1 MPLACGRGLPAQGE
15 FVPRE
20 PAPPPGDTQVY
31 AVLGGAQLSILV
43 SGELGIGTV
52 GEEAARLWGSAA
64 LGWLAGLCGD
74 APGSGGHT
82 FGRWIP
88 GSVRGAGETFGEPA
102 CSSASAPSVLLA
114 RLHFQTETLQWPRCP
129 LFRGGQL
136 AWVSPQPCR
145 DGSAATSPR
154 LLCRHL
160 YLGSCWG
167 LGSCSLC
174 QGGPGSC
181 PETRVARESC
191 LLRVGS
197 WSFSSLGVCLSVL
210 VPGAITGHLRAP
222 HQSPSVSPV
231 TAPSIPAV
239 SLDVPLVW
247 DMWGT
252 VSVHPKPPPGLPLT
266 GLAYK
271 L

>member
-1 MPLACGRGLPAQGE
+1 MGC
-15 FVPRE
+15 
-20 PAPPPGDTQVY
+20 
-31 AVLGGAQLSILV
+31 
-43 SGELGIGTV
+43 
-52 GEEAARLWGSAA
+52 
-64 LGWLAGLCGD
+64 LAGLCGD

-88 GSVRGAGETFGEPA
+88 GSFRGAGETFGEPA
-102 CSSASAPSVLLA
+102 CSSACAPSVLLV
-114 RLHFQTETLQWPRCP
+114 RLHFRTETLQWPRCP
-129 LFRGGQL
+129 VSRGPACLGQPPALQGQL
-136 AWVSPQPCR
+136 SCHVAQAPH
-145 DGSAATSPR
+145 ATS
-154 LLCRHL
+154 LCRHL
-160 YLGSCWG
+160 CLGSCWG

-181 PETRVARESC
+181 QETRVARESC

-210 VPGAITGHLRAP
+210 VLGAITGHLRAP